1 MVVIFGVSYF
11 NLFARKELV
20 NNIPFL
26 SKNKVMTVVELL
38 TELIELQLR
47 NDNFLNVVEV
57 KRISSS
63 NQFILFHFSP

>member
-1 MVVIFGVSYF
+1 MVVIFGISYF

-26 SKNKVMTVVELL
+26 SKNKVMRVVELL

-47 NDNFLNVVEV
+47 NALIIVADKMQQIKYLN
-57 KRISSS
+57 
-63 NQFILFHFSP
+63 